1 MIVNTTGVVA
11 SEKQYIEKAGTFL
24 MEIEKVSEDGT
35 FSKMGNPY
43 TKIDFKCREI
53 ITKDGASALD
63 EDNLYS
69 YSEKYCVDENQLF
82 KVAMLRDALEAPE
95 IFDLNDT
102 VGFFVIGSF
111 GTREYNSKIYGQ
123 LKRLMKSKKN
133 GDKKVPSPKVTEQQN
148 SVDAPAD
155 EISPDEIPF

>member
-1 MIVNTTGVVA
+1 MIINTTGVKA
-11 SEKQYIEKAGTFL
+11 NEKLYIEKAGTFL
-24 MEIEKVSEDGT
+24 MEIVKVHENGE
-35 FSKMGNPY
+35 FSKMGNPV
-43 TKIDFKCREI
+43 TQVDFECKEI
-53 ITKDGASALD
+53 ITKDGASVLD
-63 EDNLYS
+63 ENNLYS
-69 YSEKYCVDENQLF
+69 YSEKYTADENLLW

-133 GDKKVPSPKVTEQQN
+133 GDKKVPSPKVEEQSN
-148 SVDAPAD
+148 YTDAPAIEVD
-155 EISPDEIPF
+155 ETVIPF